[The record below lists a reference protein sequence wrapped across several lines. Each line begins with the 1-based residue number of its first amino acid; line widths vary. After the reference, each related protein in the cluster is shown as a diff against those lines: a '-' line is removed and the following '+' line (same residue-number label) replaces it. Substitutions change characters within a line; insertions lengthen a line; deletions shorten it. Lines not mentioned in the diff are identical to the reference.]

1 MKDIYD
7 YLKYYGNSTFKELA
21 FNEVDSLIIT
31 LLTYAKLTN
40 IVPSN
45 KKGFKT
51 IKEICE
57 IYLNKYSEKDFKK
70 EDYLF
75 PSTYNLIKALKDS
88 QRFNEAKVY
97 YYLEEIN
104 KETQFGA
111 LTLRF
116 PSNLCYVAFEG
127 TDSNIIG
134 WEEDFELIYKYPTIS
149 QIKAKNYLNETINF
163 LDRNI
168 YIGGHSKG
176 GNLAMY
182 AYMQA
187 NTNIKKRVINVYN
200 YDGPG
205 FLDDVLKNPLWQEMQ
220 PKLKMYVPEQS
231 IFGMILGHEKYE
243 VVKSHNLGLLQHYGD
258 SWCCFGGKFLEGKL
272 SKKSLNLE
280 KNLKK
285 YLAEMTEEEKIKFV
299 ETLALICEHL
309 GIKNV
314 MQFREIKPISIVNFF
329 KEIKNVPNNMKK
341 RFIEVIRLVIS
352 GS

>member
-7 YLKYYGNSTFKELA
+7 YLKYYGNSSFKELA

-31 LLTYAKLTN
+31 LLTYAKLKD
-40 IVPSN
+40 IVPST
-45 KKGFKT
+45 KKGFKNL
-51 IKEICE
+51 KSICE

-75 PSTYNLIKALKDS
+75 PSTYKLIKAIKDC
-88 QRFNEAKVY
+88 QRFNEAKIY

-111 LTLRF
+111 LTFRL
-116 PSNLCYVAFEG
+116 PNLCYVAFEG
-127 TDSNIIG
+127 TDSNIVG

-149 QIKAKNYLNETINF
+149 QTKAKNYLNETIS
-163 LDRNI
+163 LIDRCI
-168 YIGGHSKG
+168 YVGGHSKG

-182 AYMQA
+182 AYMHA
-187 NTNIKKRVINVYN
+187 NQSIKKRIKNIYN

-205 FLDDVLKNPLWQEMQ
+205 FLEEIIKSNLYQEML

-231 IFGMILGHEKYE
+231 IFGMMLGHQNFE

-258 SWCCFGGKFLEGKL
+258 SWCCFGGKFLEGKI
-272 SKKSLNLE
+272 SKKSQNLAI
-280 KNLKK
+280 NLKK
-285 YLAEMTEEEKIKFV
+285 YLDEMSLEEKVKFV
-299 ETLALICEHL
+299 ETLTLICEHL
-309 GIKNV
+309 GITNV

-329 KEIKNVPNNMKK
+329 KEIKSIPNNMKK
-341 RFIEVIRLVIS
+341 RFIEVIKLVIS

>member
-7 YLKYYGNSTFKELA
+7 YLKYYGNSSFKELA
-21 FNEVDSLIIT
+21 FNEVDSLIIS
-31 LLTYAKLTN
+31 LLTYAKLKD
-40 IVPSN
+40 IAPSN
-45 KKGFKT
+45 KKSFKT
-51 IKEICE
+51 IKEICQ

-75 PSTYNLIKALKDS
+75 PSSYKLITALENS
-88 QRFNEAKVY
+88 RRFNEAKVY
-97 YYLEEIN
+97 FYLEELN

-116 PSNLCYVAFEG
+116 PNNICYIAFEG
-127 TDSNIIG
+127 TDSNIVG

-149 QIKAKNYLNETINF
+149 QDKAKTYLNETVNIM
-163 LDRNI
+163 DRHL

-182 AYMQA
+182 AYMHA
-187 NTNIKKRVINVYN
+187 NPSIKKRVINIYN

-205 FLDDVLKNPLWQEMQ
+205 FLDDVIKSNLYQEML

-231 IFGMILGHEKYE
+231 IFGMMLGHQNYE

-258 SWCCFGGKFLEGKL
+258 SWCCFGGKFLEGKI
-272 SKKSLNLE
+272 SKKSLNLAT
-280 KNLKK
+280 NLKK
-285 YLAEMTEEEKIKFV
+285 YLDAMQLEEKIKFV
-299 ETLALICEHL
+299 ETLVLICDHL

-314 MQFREIKPISIVNFF
+314 MQFREIKPSSIVNFF

-341 RFIEVIRLVIS
+341 RFVEVIKLVIS

>member
-7 YLKYYGNSTFKELA
+7 YLKYYGNSSFKELA

-31 LLTYAKLTN
+31 LLTYAKLKD
-40 IVPSN
+40 IVPST
-45 KKGFKT
+45 KKDFKT

-75 PSTYNLIKALKDS
+75 PSSYKLIKNLKDS
-88 QRFNEAKVY
+88 TRFSNAKVY

-116 PSNLCYVAFEG
+116 PNFCYIAFEG
-127 TDSNIIG
+127 TDSNIVG

-149 QIKAKNYLNETINF
+149 QTYAKNYLNETVNLI
-163 LDRNI
+163 DRHL

-182 AYMQA
+182 AYMHA
-187 NTNIKKRVINVYN
+187 NSNIKKRVINIYN
-200 YDGPG
+200 FDGPG
-205 FLDDVLKNPLWQEMQ
+205 FLDEVIKSKLYQEMLT
-220 PKLKMYVPEQS
+220 KLKMYVPEQS
-231 IFGMILGHEKYE
+231 IFGMILGHEKYQ

-258 SWCCFGGKFLEGKL
+258 TWCCFGGKFLEGKL
-272 SKKSLNLE
+272 SKKSHNLE
-280 KNLKK
+280 NNLKN
-285 YLAEMTEEEKIKFV
+285 YLDEMSTEEKIKFV
-299 ETLALICEHL
+299 ETLSLICNHL

-314 MQFREIKPISIVNFF
+314 MQVREIKPISIINFF
-329 KEIKNVPNNMKK
+329 KEIKTVPNNMKK
-341 RFIEVIRLVIS
+341 RFVEVIKLIIS